1 MPGEFLAPPR
11 SGVFYEISIK
21 RLFNSNVCLTLQKQF
36 EKYMAAD
43 KREHILSVAERL
55 FGEKGFDGTS
65 VRDIAQAAG
74 VNLAMISYYF
84 GSKEKLL
91 EAMIELR
98 FEYTYGILEELNKD
112 QSLTPW
118 DKIDRLVDFYVNRIL
133 NNLPFHNLM
142 FQEAIAFRSEEIKEK
157 IIAMKM
163 RNLQQIN
170 QIIKDGQEKK
180 LFRQVDIPMTV
191 GTIIGTISSYTQ
203 SRVYSCNILA
213 IREDEDDDVF
223 REKLSKRLKVHLKH
237 LLRAHLDIRND
248 TGPVEN

>member
-1 MPGEFLAPPR
+1 M
-11 SGVFYEISIK
+11 S
-21 RLFNSNVCLTLQKQF
+21 
-36 EKYMAAD
+36 D
-43 KREHILSVAERL
+43 KREHILLTAERL

-91 EAMIELR
+91 EAMIQLR
-98 FEYTYGILEELNKD
+98 SEYMYGILEELNKD
-112 QSLTPW
+112 QSLSPW
-118 DKIDRLVDFYVNRIL
+118 DKMDRLVEFYVARIL
-133 NNLPFHNLM
+133 NNLPFHNIM
-142 FQEAIAFRSEEIKEK
+142 YQEATAFRNDDIKEK

-163 RNLQQIN
+163 RNLEQIN
-170 QIIKDGQEKK
+170 KIITDGQEKK
-180 LFRQVDIPMTV
+180 LFRRVDLPMTV
-191 GTIIGTISSYTQ
+191 GTIIGTISAYTQ
-203 SRVYSCNILA
+203 SRAYSCNILA

-248 TGPVEN
+248 TGPVEG